1 VPLSRFVQPIRQTT
15 TSSQLSPTIPLRAQ
29 KIVGGWLM
37 GCAGMCFGAVVLGG
51 VTRLVTIQ
59 SETNTEF
66 CSIIVYT
73 VSTCTTIHHI
83 FDNDVM
89 CFTSQIYFYSFK
101 ITDYMYVL

>member
-1 VPLSRFVQPIRQTT
+1 
-15 TSSQLSPTIPLRAQ
+15 
-29 KIVGGWLM
+29 M

-89 CFTSQIYFYSFK
+89 CFTSQTIFWSLCYLSLHLQLLIAPLISFDHCVICPSIYSF
-101 ITDYMYVL
+101 